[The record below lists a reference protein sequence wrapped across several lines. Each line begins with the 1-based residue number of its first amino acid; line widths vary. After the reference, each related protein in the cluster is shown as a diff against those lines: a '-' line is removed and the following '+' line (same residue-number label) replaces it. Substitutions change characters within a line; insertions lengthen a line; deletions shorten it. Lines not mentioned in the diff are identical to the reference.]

1 MQTAQIHR
9 FRGSVAL
16 YVGNG
21 QTVYID
27 PKMARAIARSLNA
40 CVRDI
45 KKKPKFYESDFQTVE
60 FKFSG
65 EVK

>member
-1 MQTAQIHR
+1 MKTAQIHR

-16 YVGNG
+16 WVGNG
-21 QTVYID
+21 QTVYLD
-27 PKMARAIARSLNA
+27 PKMAQSIARSLNA
-40 CVRDI
+40 CARDI
-45 KKKPKFYESDFQTVE
+45 KEKPSFSESDFQTVE